1 MIDIRLFASQD
12 FPDVQA
18 IYQQGIDG
26 GNATFET
33 KVKTEQQW
41 LDSTLAV
48 GRLVAVDENRVVG
61 WASLSSV
68 SARKVYAGIAEVTIY
83 VADNMQGQGI
93 GKKLLID
100 LIEISE
106 SQGFWTLQSAIFPEN
121 QASILLHQ
129 QLGFRVIGKRENVAQ
144 LKGVWRDSIL
154 LERRSKVV
162 GVS

>member
-129 QLGFRVIGKRENVAQ
+129 RLGFRVIGKRENVAQ

>member
-1 MIDIRLFASQD
+1 MIDIRLFTSQD

-106 SQGFWTLQSAIFPEN
+106 SKGFWTLQSAIFPEN